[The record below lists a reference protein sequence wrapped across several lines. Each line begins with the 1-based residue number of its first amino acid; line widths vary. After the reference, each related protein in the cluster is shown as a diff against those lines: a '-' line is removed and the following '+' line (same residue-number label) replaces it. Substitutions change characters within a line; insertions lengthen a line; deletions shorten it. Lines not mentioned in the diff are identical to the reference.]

1 MKDNKVIQLPISEAQ
16 QRVLAAQYV
25 NLSNTPALNQ
35 DKLRRIS
42 YLNVNSQMVMELLY
56 ETFEEM
62 GFDCRKD
69 QSLNDF
75 TVISEMIKAFMARQ
89 LNIEHPLQSLLKV
102 LIEEIEEE

>member
-1 MKDNKVIQLPISEAQ
+1 
-16 QRVLAAQYV
+16 
-25 NLSNTPALNQ
+25 
-35 DKLRRIS
+35 
-42 YLNVNSQMVMELLY
+42 
-56 ETFEEM
+56 EEM